1 MDNRYSHPRDMD
13 NRYNHPRDINNR
25 YNHSRDM
32 DNRYNHPRDVEN
44 RYNHPR
50 DMDNRYNHPRDIDN
64 RYNHARDMDNRYNH
78 PRDINNRYNH
88 AYLQHKGDPGNP
100 DSYRGITLVSSVG
113 KVFTSIL
120 NSRLTKYADLV
131 DMIPNAQA
139 GFRKGYS
146 TTDNIFC
153 LYVLIDIYIYVVWE
167 KLYCTFI
174 DFKKALDTVWRL
186 GLWQK
191 LVKNIDCRKVLKVI
205 LKMHNRIKSYVMQ
218 NDDISGFFTCD
229 IGCDKG
235 KIYLLS
241 SSRFSLQI

>member
-1 MDNRYSHPRDMD
+1 LTIGIIIPEIWTICIIIPEILTIGIIMPIYKN
-13 NRYNHPRDINNR
+13 
-25 YNHSRDM
+25 
-32 DNRYNHPRDVEN
+32 
-44 RYNHPR
+44 
-50 DMDNRYNHPRDIDN
+50 
-64 RYNHARDMDNRYNH
+64 
-78 PRDINNRYNH
+78 
-88 AYLQHKGDPGNP
+88 KGDPGNP

-146 TTDNIFC
+146 TTDNTFC
-153 LYVLIDIYIYVVWE
+153 LHVLIDIYIYVVWE

-174 DFKKALDTVWRL
+174 DFKKAFDTVWRL

-191 LVKNIDCRKVLKVI
+191 LVKNNDCRKVLKVI
-205 LKMHNRIKSYVMQ
+205 LKMHNIIKWYVMK

-229 IGCDKG
+229 IGCAKG
-235 KIYLLS
+235 KIYTLS
-241 SSRFSLQI
+241 CSRFSLQI